1 MPSTSQRR
9 AHLIA
14 GGATLLVLA
23 AACERKSEPARVDS
37 VVQTVPP
44 PPDTAP
50 PPPPAATSMW
60 DAEAGLALV
69 VPGEQDDVRLV
80 VPGTGAGT
88 PVDTSTGAADAVLP
102 GEVLLL
108 SRTGVAG
115 RARAELAAAAP
126 VGSACGSWPA
136 ARLGPSSGAEA
147 LPAWTVGLVQRAGGA
162 GAVTAL
168 PLDSLHGLASA
179 DSAGLAAAVT
189 RLASALPADSAARA
203 LRGIP
208 FVVRT
213 AGRFRPD
220 TASEAVVAVLT
231 RALAQEASPVGEI
244 ILLVAERP
252 AGAPAARW
260 ATAYHE
266 RTVGHEEA
274 LPAAEALAALRIGT
288 PGRAALVVARAGEE
302 GSRYSLLER
311 ASPGRWQ
318 VRWTSVARGC

>member
-1 MPSTSQRR
+1 M
-9 AHLIA
+9 A
-14 GGATLLVLA
+14 GCATVLALA

-37 VVQTVPP
+37 VRTPPPP
-44 PPDTAP
+44 PPDSAP
-50 PPPPAATSMW
+50 PPAPVATTMW
-60 DAEAGLALV
+60 DAQAGLALV

-88 PVDTSTGAADAVLP
+88 PVDTSAGAADAVLP

-108 SRTGVAG
+108 SRVGVAG
-115 RARAELAAAAP
+115 RARAQLAAAAP

-136 ARLGPSSGAEA
+136 ARLGPASGAEA
-147 LPAWTVGLVQRAGGA
+147 LPEWTVGLVQPAGGA
-162 GAVTAL
+162 APVAAL

-208 FVVRT
+208 FVVRN

-220 TASEAVVAVLT
+220 STTETVVAVLT

-252 AGAPAARW
+252 AGAPATRW

-266 RTVGHEEA
+266 RTVGHEEV
-274 LPAAEALAALRIGT
+274 LPAAEVLAAVRVGT

-311 ASPGRWQ
+311 VGPGRWQ
-318 VRWTSVARGC
+318 LRWTSVARGC